1 MAGRI
6 VHFEVPYDDAERAR
20 DFYSS
25 LFGWQLQWLPEM
37 DYTMVSTGPMSEQG
51 VPTEPGFIN
60 GGMARREGPVEHP
73 VVVIDV
79 DDIDATLE
87 AVGERGG
94 STLMGRQPVGDM
106 GFTAYFRD
114 CEGNVMGLWQSAAP
128 LGGDS
133 QAAAQAAAQAQG
145 AGSEPDYT
153 V

>member
-6 VHFEVPYDDAERAR
+6 VHFEVPYDDADRAR

-37 DYTMVSTGPMSEQG
+37 DYTMVATGPMSEQG
-51 VPTEPGFIN
+51 MPTEPGFIN
-60 GGMARREGPVEHP
+60 GGMAKREGPVEHP

-79 DDIDATLE
+79 DDIDATLK
-87 AVGERGG
+87 AVGDKGG
-94 STLMGRQPVGDM
+94 STLMERQPVGDM

-114 CEGNVMGLWQSAAP
+114 CEGNVMGLWQNAAP
-128 LGGDS
+128 QPSEGQQRG
-133 QAAAQAAAQAQG
+133 QG
-145 AGSEPDYT
+145 AGGEPDYA